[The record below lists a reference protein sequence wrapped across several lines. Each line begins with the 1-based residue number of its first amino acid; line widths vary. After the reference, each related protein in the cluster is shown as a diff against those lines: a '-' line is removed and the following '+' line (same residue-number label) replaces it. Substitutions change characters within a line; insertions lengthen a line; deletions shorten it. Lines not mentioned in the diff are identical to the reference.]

1 MALGSGSA
9 GHFFCGGFVGA
20 GGNGVVVGG
29 GDGGPGGF
37 LSENTYIILL
47 VYSYGPNVFFCTK
60 TFLC

>member
-29 GDGGPGGF
+29 GDGGPDDPDCF
-37 LSENTYIILL
+37 LSENTYII
-47 VYSYGPNVFFCTK
+47 Y
-60 TFLC
+60 